1 MFRKPPRAY
10 ALRVLLVFVSV
21 LCLTLGHGIALAKHA
36 DDDTSHM
43 SSQLVFNPFEN
54 EDAYST
60 VLYNNANGL
69 PTSEANAIVE
79 TSEGFIWIGSYAGLI
94 RYDGNNF
101 ERMDSSEGIAS
112 VVSLYVDSQDR
123 LWIGTNDSGMA
134 MMHNDEL
141 RFFAKADGLD
151 SASVRDIAED
161 PYGNIYAA
169 TTKGITVVTPDMR
182 LYSLQDERLANSY
195 VSALR
200 LGTGGLLY
208 GITREGAA
216 FIIDEGRIIA
226 FYTPE
231 DLGVADV
238 VSILPDPDDPGM
250 VYFGTKESTIYH
262 GRMGDL
268 SAADVIDVSPLSSS
282 KSRKFLGDLL
292 WVCADNGIGA
302 YDGTEMR
309 VLEDVPLTD
318 SVDLSMADYEGNLWF
333 TSSRQGV
340 MKIVPNQFFDL
351 FDRYDLEE
359 AVVNSTC
366 MDEEGNLFIGADTG
380 LTVVDETGAVTGYAL
395 SSVRTASGVKLDYDD
410 LTEMLDGIRIRS
422 VVRDSKGV
430 LWLATYGPFG
440 MIRLD
445 EKDALCF
452 TVDDGMPSDRMR
464 TAIELS
470 DGRHAVACTGG
481 AVTITGDEIERV
493 YTEAD
498 GIENIE
504 TLTVAETEDHRLVL
518 GSDGDGITVLTDG
531 EKAVHIGVEDGLS
544 SDVILRIKP
553 DVERDILWLITSNS
567 ISYLDHDLKVTTVRH
582 FPYSN
587 NFDLFENEL
596 GEVWVLSSNG
606 IYVTTATE
614 LVANGPIETVFLSM
628 ANGLPCIATANSY
641 SGLDDEGNLYIAGT
655 TGVARV
661 NIDKPFKSVSDVK
674 LAVPFV
680 EADDTYVYP
689 DESGTITVPASTSRL
704 KIHPFVF
711 TYSLMDPRVTYYLD
725 GFEQAKATTSASDL
739 VPADYTNLRGGEYH
753 FIMKLSDAMG
763 HGYRKLDVKI
773 MKELALTEEW
783 WFRIVSLVG
792 LAIVSWFAV
801 QHIVRLRTARLLK
814 KQEEDRL
821 YIREMGEAFAH
832 IIDMKDKYTSGHSSR
847 VAKYTRMLTEELGY
861 DEDTA
866 ERYYNI
872 ALLHDIGKIGIDA
885 EVLNKPGRLTDEEF
899 EVIKS
904 HTTLGYD
911 ALKGISIMPELAVG
925 AWTHHERPDGRG
937 YPQGLRLEDIPRVA
951 QIIAVADC
959 FDAMYSDRPYRKRMN
974 FERVVSI
981 ISEARG
987 TQLTEDVVDAFLSLV
1002 AKGKFRASNDHG
1014 GGTFED
1020 IDNIHRGF
1028 EESAAKEREN
1038 AK

>member
-1 MFRKPPRAY
+1 MFRKAPRAY

-268 SAADVIDVSPLSSS
+268 SAADVIDVSPLSSI
-282 KSRKFLGDLL
+282 KSLKFLGDLL

-366 MDEEGNLFIGADTG
+366 MDEEGNLFIGADT
-380 LTVVDETGAVTGYAL
+380 
-395 SSVRTASGVKLDYDD
+395 ASGVKLDYDD

-481 AVTITGDEIERV
+481 AVTIMGDEIERV

-504 TLTVAETEDHRLVL
+504 TLTVAETGDHRLVL

-614 LVANGPIETVFLSM
+614 LVEN
-628 ANGLPCIATANSY
+628 
-641 SGLDDEGNLYIAGT
+641 DLYIAGT

-739 VPADYTNLRGGEYH
+739 VPAVYTNLRGGDYH

-951 QIIAVADC
+951 QIISVADC